1 MSQRNGYC
9 DQCFFQ
15 NQPMRGVCSCDL
27 IFFLKEKEN
36 RIAASVKALD
46 HLMSKMASFK

>member
-1 MSQRNGYC
+1 MATATSAVSEPTNEG
-9 DQCFFQ
+9 
-15 NQPMRGVCSCDL
+15 SCDL

-36 RIAASVKALD
+36 WIAASVKALD

>member
-1 MSQRNGYC
+1 MATATSAVSEPTNEGSLQLWL
-9 DQCFFQ
+9 D
-15 NQPMRGVCSCDL
+15 
-27 IFFLKEKEN
+27 FFLKEKEN

>member
-1 MSQRNGYC
+1 MATATSAVSEPTNEGSLQLWL
-9 DQCFFQ
+9 DF
-15 NQPMRGVCSCDL
+15 
-27 IFFLKEKEN
+27 FFLKEKEN